1 MDLIGLWALRH
12 ACECAR
18 NQLKGVRVAVNV
30 SPVQLAD
37 PEFVSLVQSVLEST
51 GLPADRLELEI
62 TESVFIEDT
71 EAALK
76 QLHALHALG
85 IHVAL
90 DDFGTGYSSLSYLC
104 RFPFSTLKIDR
115 SFVQE
120 AMERPEALAV
130 VQHIAQLARSLK
142 MRTVC
147 EGVETPEQLAMVIG
161 AGIDEA
167 QGYLLSAPKPL
178 EFFNSF
184 TEDWNTQQAP
194 LEYLPE

>member
-1 MDLIGLWALRH
+1 M
-12 ACECAR
+12 
-18 NQLKGVRVAVNV
+18 AVNV

>member
-1 MDLIGLWALRH
+1 MMDLIGLWALRH

-18 NQLKGVRVAVNV
+18 NQLKSVRVAVNV

-104 RFPFSTLKIDR
+104 AFR
-115 SFVQE
+115 S
-120 AMERPEALAV
+120 APSRLIAALCRKPWSA
-130 VQHIAQLARSLK
+130 L
-142 MRTVC
+142 
-147 EGVETPEQLAMVIG
+147 G
-161 AGIDEA
+161 AGRGA
-167 QGYLLSAPKPL
+167 AHCAAGTVP
-178 EFFNSF
+178 
-184 TEDWNTQQAP
+184 
-194 LEYLPE
+194 